1 MEGTNHGV
9 EFLYKPRGKVN
20 LLVSHPPALA
30 RFIPLSFFL
39 GSAHG
44 VHYRLGNF
52 QIGNVLRWGRDPEP
66 RRSLSLSLAPAK
78 QHSRVARFM
87 EVDCE
92 KSLLGGLG
100 GLGV

>member
-52 QIGNVLRWGRDPEP
+52 QIGNVLRWGGRT
-66 RRSLSLSLAPAK
+66 LSLGALYL
-78 QHSRVARFM
+78 
-87 EVDCE
+87 
-92 KSLLGGLG
+92 SLLRQPNSILG
-100 GLGV
+100 